1 MDTAH
6 GNAAEDEDDEDERR
20 RLRQDRARDDA
31 AC

>member
-1 MDTAH
+1 MDTAD

-20 RLRQDRARDDA
+20 RLRQHCARDDA